1 MKAASRSLQCGTRV
15 RVTNKNNGKSVEV
28 VVNDYGPTRSD
39 RMFDVTYAAAV
50 QLDFIDQGLIDC
62 KIETI

>member
-1 MKAASRSLQCGTRV
+1 
-15 RVTNKNNGKSVEV
+15 VEV